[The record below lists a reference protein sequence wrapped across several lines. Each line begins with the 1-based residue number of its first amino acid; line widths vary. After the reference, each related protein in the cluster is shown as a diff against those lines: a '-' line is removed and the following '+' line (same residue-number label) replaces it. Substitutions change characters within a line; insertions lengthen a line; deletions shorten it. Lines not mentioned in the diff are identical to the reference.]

1 MTAVATV
8 VWVLNLICVTIGH
21 LSLKAAAAAAPDASF
36 WTRWTAMLKDPW
48 MWLGTAAFVVEFLL
62 WLAFLSLVPL
72 SLAVLM
78 GSLDT
83 FVVAVGGRIFFAEP
97 LTPRRIV
104 STGMIVI
111 GVALVGWG

>member
-1 MTAVATV
+1 MT
-8 VWVLNLICVTIGH
+8 VTE
-21 LSLKAAAAAAPDASF
+21 PP
-36 WTRWTAMLKDPW
+36 TP
-48 MWLGTAAFVVEFLL
+48 VERY
-62 WLAFLSLVPL
+62 AFLGVRPCDLRAVDAQRRV
-72 SLAVLM
+72 LA
-78 GSLDT
+78 GGRFPDTGYENRCRDT